1 MKKFIILAMAAIL
14 SATAVSAQDMAEAT
28 ATAQAANE
36 SLTAGDLVK
45 ALEGFENALS
55 MAEVCGG
62 EGIDLVGTCQGII
75 PSIMLSIGKDYIK
88 AEKYADAIS
97 FLEKTVGRATEFQNM
112 DVAKDA
118 KELIPQIFMQEA
130 NDFMKSGNL
139 QGALGNYKKTLEL
152 DPKNGKAAL
161 MLATVYQSLG
171 KITEADST
179 FRLAAENGQGK
190 SAIKRLATMYLK
202 LSQKSLKTGKFQ
214 EAMDFAL
221 KSNESMKSA
230 NAFKLAASAAMKL
243 NDIKKAVNFYE
254 EYLTISPNAKDKSD
268 IVYTI
273 AALSQ
278 KSGDKAK
285 AKEFYGKL
293 LSDPKYGAS
302 VKALFEAL

>member
-55 MAEVCGG
+55 MAELCGG

-97 FLEKTVGRATEFQNM
+97 FLNKTVTRAQELQNSE
-112 DVAKDA
+112 VLKDA

-130 NDFMKSGNL
+130 NDFMKARNFE
-139 QGALGNYKKTLEL
+139 GALSNYTKALEL
-152 DPKNGKAAL
+152 DPKNGKLAM
-161 MLATVYQSLG
+161 MLAMAHQSLG
-171 KITEADST
+171 HIAEADST

-190 SAIKRLATMYLK
+190 QALKRLANMYLK
-202 LSQKSLKTGKFQ
+202 LSQNSLKTGKFQ
-214 EAMDFAL
+214 DALDFAV
-221 KSNESMKSA
+221 KSNESLQSA

-243 NDIKKAVNFYE
+243 NDIKKAVDFYE
-254 EYLTISPNAKDKSD
+254 EYLTVSPNAKDKSD
-268 IVYTI
+268 IIYTI

-293 LSDPKYGAS
+293 LADPKYGAS